1 MNEALRRLLI
11 RQSELVEKINGL
23 RKIETRSTEQATA
36 LQTAENEYADVQRDL
51 RAALA
56 DDGRPA
62 DSGETAERREIR
74 SRATLAGFLSAYGQ
88 GVAAGGA
95 ESEWLSAEGCAQQTI
110 PLSMLVAPE
119 TRATVSPGPTDADA
133 VSSTAATIHPVFE
146 RTVGPYCGIEM
157 PTVGAGQQNYPFLST
172 SVTGGYVAK
181 GADVVETAAAYSL
194 KTATPKRAGA
204 AFTYSIHDS
213 ALYGPL
219 ESDLRRDMGS
229 IVADVIDD
237 ALLNGNGTAPNPN
250 GILAQLTDPDAP
262 TDTVT
267 WDSAVALYMGYVDA
281 KYALDESAVKMLVGK
296 ATYQK
301 LGSLLR
307 GTDSTMPVAS
317 WLRQHTGGLRS
328 TNRIAAPTDNVQP
341 AVVVRNS
348 PDRRA
353 VCPIWRGLEY
363 IRDQYTGSK
372 KGEVTTT
379 VNILLGD
386 VVILRPDAYA
396 QTAYKVA

>member
-1 MNEALRRLLI
+1 MNEALRRALI

-23 RKIETRSTEQATA
+23 RKIETRSTEQDTA
-36 LQTAENEYADVQRDL
+36 LQTAENEYADVQRQL

-56 DDGRPA
+56 DDGAPA

-74 SRATLAGFLSAYGQ
+74 SRASLGGFLRAYGG
-88 GVAAGGA
+88 GVAADGA
-95 ESEWLSAEGCAQQTI
+95 EAEWLAAEGCAQREI

-119 TRATVSPGPTDADA
+119 TRATVSPGPTDADT
-133 VSSTAATIHPVFE
+133 VTNTGPTIHPVFE

-181 GADVVETAAAYSL
+181 GADVVETAAGYTV

-219 ESDLRRDMGS
+219 ESDLRRDMTS
-229 IVADVIDD
+229 VVADVIDN
-237 ALLNGNGTAPNPN
+237 ALLNGDGQGANAN
-250 GILAQLTDPDAP
+250 GILAQLTDPDVP

-267 WDSAVALYMGYVDA
+267 WDSAVALYMGYVDS

-296 ATYQK
+296 ATYRK

-307 GTDSTMPVAS
+307 GTDSMTPAAT
-317 WLRQHTGGLRS
+317 WLRTNTGGLRS
-328 TNRIAAPTDNVQP
+328 TNRIAAPASNVQQ
-341 AVVVRNS
+341 AVVIRDS

-363 IRDQYTGSK
+363 IRDIYTGSK

-379 VNILLGD
+379 VNLLLGD
-386 VVILRPDAYA
+386 VVILRPDAYEQA
-396 QTAYKVA
+396 AYKVA